1 MEGQSNK
8 DRSREV
14 VLDLSAGLVSGL
26 MYLSYVLSFGFLI
39 PVQQRLAGN
48 GRKSG
53 MVAGLVALAVVMAGQ
68 AKRLFQFGEPG
79 KTAFLAGVA
88 SIVLPPFFLLAA
100 LFFIDI
106 KAGKTRRGTRIL
118 LATLVVSL
126 IATPLIL
133 RATSDGE
140 FSAFMTEYMGSTFR
154 DARILPGAG
163 EADTNALIA
172 EAVDGAI
179 RVVRSAY
186 AVFILWIIGG
196 SWWLGTRLAALRLP
210 ADAPDRRPYRLA
222 AIKVPAWMLWPTLGV
237 WAALFLVLVTDT
249 EGLPAMAAWNA
260 ALCSAS
266 VYAVQGLG
274 IISYLSRLPGK
285 FQLLRLVAPLV
296 VLALAL
302 SSTAGLLVL
311 IALPLLG
318 ITEVW
323 FPYRNLK
330 GAIE

>member
-1 MEGQSNK
+1 M
-8 DRSREV
+8 

-26 MYLSYVLSFGFLI
+26 MYLSYVLSFGFLV

-53 MVAGLVALAVVMAGQ
+53 IVAGLVALLVVLVGQ
-68 AKRLFQFGEPG
+68 AKRLFQFGDAG
-79 KTAFLAGVA
+79 QAAFLASLA
-88 SIVLPPFFLLAA
+88 SIALPPLFLLAA
-100 LFFIDI
+100 LFFVDI
-106 KAGKTRRGTRIL
+106 KAGRTRHSTRIL
-118 LATLVVSL
+118 LATLVMSV

-140 FSAFMTEYMGSTFR
+140 FSSFMTEYMGTTMR
-154 DARILPGAG
+154 EARIMSETDETAISV
-163 EADTNALIA
+163 LIA
-172 EAVDGAI
+172 EAVEGSI

-196 SWWLGTRLAALRLP
+196 SWWLGTRMAALRLP
-210 ADAPDRRPYRLA
+210 VDNPARKPYRLA
-222 AIKVPAWMLWPTLGV
+222 DIKVPAWMLWPTLGI
-237 WAALFLVLVTDT
+237 WAALFIVLVTGA
-249 EGLPAMAAWNA
+249 EGLSAMIAWNA

-266 VYAVQGLG
+266 LYTVQGFG
-274 IISYLSRLPGK
+274 ILSYLSRLPGK
-285 FQLLRLVAPLV
+285 FQLLRLVAPLIA
-296 VLALAL
+296 LTLAL
-302 SSTAGLLVL
+302 SSTAGAVVL